1 MIQSRLIQS
10 KSIQKIRT
18 ICRQFLLFFVVA
30 LVVCCSLTEVA
41 SASAIK
47 TVRSFH
53 NAQKTRVVLDLD
65 SKPNYATSLSQNRAV
80 FSIRVRNLSKAALSP
95 SKVPLSS
102 QSCVK
107 AVQRRIEKND
117 VRYLFS
123 LNGCAVPK
131 TFVLAPKGGN
141 NDYRLVIDFENGD
154 SSGANSASSSSS
166 NSTSK
171 NSSSNL
177 SNASTTKIVTKTD
190 GTVIKDTVV
199 SSTKTVNGKLDTS
212 VPLSTYERDLFIKYS
227 TVSKDGFRS
236 MSTANAQKYQ
246 QELTKLRSDYK
257 KAQAQK
263 TAEQG
268 RVKTTITKNTKTNT
282 KSKIQSQD
290 VEELVSDASAPP
302 VPVQATPVSRPFIIA
317 IDAGHGGKDPGAIGK
332 RGVREKNV
340 TLAISKALYSY
351 INSNKQFRGTLT
363 RSRDVFVDL
372 DRRSEIARLR
382 KADLLISIHADS
394 VASGSSTAR
403 GASVLVLSENRAV
416 RENGK
421 ILRNNNQKKLIGGA
435 GEVMDQSVGNPYLA
449 TAILDMSSTN
459 SRSEGNLLAQE
470 ILHQLSAFTHVRK
483 SQPIKASLAVLKAP
497 DIPSLLIETGYLS
510 NRYEEIQ
517 LNQPN
522 YQKQIAY
529 RIYLGIKS
537 YYEKYPAQKLRS
549 RQESYARTKNMTNN
563 KGTTKSVTVKKGESL
578 GLIAKRYGTTTAQ
591 LKKLNSL
598 KSDTVHVGQVL
609 YLP

>member
-1 MIQSRLIQS
+1 MIQS

-18 ICRQFLLFFVVA
+18 ICRQFLLFFAVA
-30 LVVCCSLTEVA
+30 LVVCCTFTEVA

-47 TVRSFH
+47 SVRSFH

-95 SKVPLSS
+95 SNVPLSS
-102 QSCVK
+102 QSCVRG
-107 AVQRRIEKND
+107 VQRRIEKND

-123 LNGCAVPK
+123 LNRCAVPK
-131 TFVLAPKGGN
+131 IFVLAPKGGN
-141 NDYRLVIDFENGD
+141 NDYRLVIDFEN
-154 SSGANSASSSSS
+154 SSEATFSANA
-166 NSTSK
+166 TVK
-171 NSSSNL
+171 N
-177 SNASTTKIVTKTD
+177 TVTKTASN

-199 SSTKTVNGKLDTS
+199 STSKTVNGKLDTT
-212 VPLSTYERDLFIKYS
+212 VPLSTYERDLFIKYT

-236 MSTANAQKYQ
+236 MSTANAAKYQ
-246 QELTKLRSDYK
+246 QELAKLRSDYK
-257 KAQAQK
+257 KTQAQK
-263 TAEQG
+263 TSEQG

-282 KSKIQSQD
+282 KTKIQSHD

-340 TLAISKALYSY
+340 TLAISKALYRY

-421 ILRNNNQKKLIGGA
+421 ILRNNKQKKLIGGA

-537 YYEKYPAQKLRS
+537 YYEKYPAQKIRS
-549 RQESYARTKNMTNN
+549 RQESYARTKNMTKNG
-563 KGTTKSVTVKKGESL
+563 GTAKSVTVKKGESL
-578 GLIAKRYGTTTAQ
+578 GLIAKRYGTTIAQ

>member
-1 MIQSRLIQS
+1 M
-10 KSIQKIRT
+10 
-18 ICRQFLLFFVVA
+18 
-30 LVVCCSLTEVA
+30 VCCTFTEVA

-47 TVRSFH
+47 SVRSFH

-95 SKVPLSS
+95 SNVPLSS
-102 QSCVK
+102 QSCVRG
-107 AVQRRIEKND
+107 VQRRIEKND

-123 LNGCAVPK
+123 LNRCAVPK
-131 TFVLAPKGGN
+131 IFVLAPKGGN
-141 NDYRLVIDFENGD
+141 NDYRLVIDFEN
-154 SSGANSASSSSS
+154 SSEATFSANA
-166 NSTSK
+166 TVK
-171 NSSSNL
+171 N
-177 SNASTTKIVTKTD
+177 TVTKTASN

-199 SSTKTVNGKLDTS
+199 STSKTVNGKLDTT
-212 VPLSTYERDLFIKYS
+212 VPLSTYERDLFIKYT

-236 MSTANAQKYQ
+236 MSTANAAKYQ
-246 QELTKLRSDYK
+246 QELAKLRSDYK
-257 KAQAQK
+257 KAQSQK
-263 TAEQG
+263 TSEQG

-282 KSKIQSQD
+282 KTKIQSHD

-421 ILRNNNQKKLIGGA
+421 ILRNNKQKKLIGGA

-549 RQESYARTKNMTNN
+549 RQESYARTKNMTKNG
-563 KGTTKSVTVKKGESL
+563 GTAKSVTVKKGESL
-578 GLIAKRYGTTTAQ
+578 GLIAKRYGTTIAQ

>member
-1 MIQSRLIQS
+1 MNNFCKLIQS

-18 ICRQFLLFFVVA
+18 ICRQFLLFFAVA
-30 LVVCCSLTEVA
+30 LVVCCTFTEVA

-47 TVRSFH
+47 SVRSFH

-80 FSIRVRNLSKAALSP
+80 FSIRIRNLSKAALSP
-95 SKVPLSS
+95 SNVPLSS
-102 QSCVK
+102 QSCVRG
-107 AVQRRIEKND
+107 VQRRIEKND

-123 LNGCAVPK
+123 LNRCAVPK

-141 NDYRLVIDFENGD
+141 NDYRLVIDFENI
-154 SSGANSASSSSS
+154 SEATFSANA
-166 NSTSK
+166 TVK
-171 NSSSNL
+171 N
-177 SNASTTKIVTKTD
+177 TVTKTASN

-199 SSTKTVNGKLDTS
+199 STSKTVNGKLDTT
-212 VPLSTYERDLFIKYS
+212 VPLSTYERDLFIKYT
-227 TVSKDGFRS
+227 TVSRDGFRS
-236 MSTANAQKYQ
+236 MSTANAAKYQ
-246 QELTKLRSDYK
+246 QELAKLRSDYK

-263 TAEQG
+263 IAEQG
-268 RVKTTITKNTKTNT
+268 RVKSTITKNTKTNT
-282 KSKIQSQD
+282 KTKIQSHD

-340 TLAISKALYSY
+340 TLAISKALYRY

-421 ILRNNNQKKLIGGA
+421 ILRNNKQKKLIGGA

-549 RQESYARTKNMTNN
+549 RQESYARTKNMTKNG
-563 KGTTKSVTVKKGESL
+563 GTAKSVTVKKGESL
-578 GLIAKRYGTTTAQ
+578 GLIAKRYGTTIAQ

>member
-1 MIQSRLIQS
+1 MNNFCKLIQS

-18 ICRQFLLFFVVA
+18 ICRQFLLFFAVA
-30 LVVCCSLTEVA
+30 LVVCCTFTEVA

-47 TVRSFH
+47 SVRSFH

-95 SKVPLSS
+95 SNVPLSS
-102 QSCVK
+102 QSCVRG
-107 AVQRRIEKND
+107 VQRRIEKND
-117 VRYLFS
+117 VRCLFS
-123 LNGCAVPK
+123 LNRCAVPK
-131 TFVLAPKGGN
+131 IFVLAPKGGN
-141 NDYRLVIDFENGD
+141 NDYRLVIDFEN
-154 SSGANSASSSSS
+154 SSEATFSANA
-166 NSTSK
+166 TVK
-171 NSSSNL
+171 N
-177 SNASTTKIVTKTD
+177 TVTKTASN

-199 SSTKTVNGKLDTS
+199 STSKTVNGKLDTT
-212 VPLSTYERDLFIKYS
+212 VPLSTYERDLFIKYT

-236 MSTANAQKYQ
+236 MSTANAAKYQ
-246 QELTKLRSDYK
+246 QELAKLRSDYK

-263 TAEQG
+263 TSEQG

-282 KSKIQSQD
+282 KTKIQSHD

-421 ILRNNNQKKLIGGA
+421 ILRNNKQKKLIGGA

-549 RQESYARTKNMTNN
+549 RQESYARTKNMTKNG
-563 KGTTKSVTVKKGESL
+563 GTAKSVTVKKGESL
-578 GLIAKRYGTTTAQ
+578 GLIAKRYGTTIAQ

>member
-1 MIQSRLIQS
+1 M
-10 KSIQKIRT
+10 
-18 ICRQFLLFFVVA
+18 
-30 LVVCCSLTEVA
+30 VCCTFTEVA

-47 TVRSFH
+47 SVRSFH

-95 SKVPLSS
+95 SNVPLSS
-102 QSCVK
+102 QSCVRG
-107 AVQRRIEKND
+107 VQRRIEKND

-123 LNGCAVPK
+123 LNRCAVPK
-131 TFVLAPKGGN
+131 IFVLAPKGGN
-141 NDYRLVIDFENGD
+141 NDYRLVIDFEN
-154 SSGANSASSSSS
+154 SSEVTFSANA
-166 NSTSK
+166 TVK
-171 NSSSNL
+171 N
-177 SNASTTKIVTKTD
+177 TVTKTASN

-199 SSTKTVNGKLDTS
+199 STSKTVNGKLDTT
-212 VPLSTYERDLFIKYS
+212 VPLSTYERDLFIKYT

-236 MSTANAQKYQ
+236 MSTANAAKYQ
-246 QELTKLRSDYK
+246 QELAKLRSDYK

-263 TAEQG
+263 TSEQG

-282 KSKIQSQD
+282 KTKIQSHD

-421 ILRNNNQKKLIGGA
+421 ILRNNKQKKLIGGA

-549 RQESYARTKNMTNN
+549 RQESYARTKNMTKNG
-563 KGTTKSVTVKKGESL
+563 GTAKSVTVKKGESL
-578 GLIAKRYGTTTAQ
+578 GLIAKRYGTTIAQ
-591 LKKLNSL
+591 LKKINSL

>member
-1 MIQSRLIQS
+1 M
-10 KSIQKIRT
+10 
-18 ICRQFLLFFVVA
+18 
-30 LVVCCSLTEVA
+30 VCCTFTEVA

-47 TVRSFH
+47 SVRSFH

-95 SKVPLSS
+95 SNVSLSS
-102 QSCVK
+102 QSCVRG
-107 AVQRRIEKND
+107 VQRRIEKND

-123 LNGCAVPK
+123 LNRCAVPK
-131 TFVLAPKGGN
+131 IFVLAPKGGN
-141 NDYRLVIDFENGD
+141 NDYRLVIDFEN
-154 SSGANSASSSSS
+154 SSEATFSAKA
-166 NSTSK
+166 TVK
-171 NSSSNL
+171 N
-177 SNASTTKIVTKTD
+177 TVTKTASN

-199 SSTKTVNGKLDTS
+199 STSKTVNGKLDTT
-212 VPLSTYERDLFIKYS
+212 VPLSTYERDLFIKYT

-236 MSTANAQKYQ
+236 MSTANAAKYQ
-246 QELTKLRSDYK
+246 QELAKLRSDYK
-257 KAQAQK
+257 KAQSQK
-263 TAEQG
+263 TSEQG

-282 KSKIQSQD
+282 KTKIQSHD

-421 ILRNNNQKKLIGGA
+421 ILRNNKQKKLIGGA

-549 RQESYARTKNMTNN
+549 RQESYARTKNMTKNG
-563 KGTTKSVTVKKGESL
+563 GTAKSVTVKKGESL
-578 GLIAKRYGTTTAQ
+578 GLIAKRYGTTIAQ

>member
-1 MIQSRLIQS
+1 MNNFCKLIQS

-18 ICRQFLLFFVVA
+18 ICRQFLLFFAVA
-30 LVVCCSLTEVA
+30 LVVCCTFTEVA

-47 TVRSFH
+47 SVRSFH

-80 FSIRVRNLSKAALSP
+80 FSIRIRNLSKVALSP
-95 SKVPLSS
+95 SNVPLSS
-102 QSCVK
+102 QSCVRG
-107 AVQRRIEKND
+107 VQRRIEKND

-123 LNGCAVPK
+123 LNRCAVPK
-131 TFVLAPKGGN
+131 IFVLAPKGGN
-141 NDYRLVIDFENGD
+141 NDYRLVIDFEN
-154 SSGANSASSSSS
+154 SSEATFSANA
-166 NSTSK
+166 TVK
-171 NSSSNL
+171 N
-177 SNASTTKIVTKTD
+177 TVTKTASN

-199 SSTKTVNGKLDTS
+199 STSKTVNGKLDTT
-212 VPLSTYERDLFIKYS
+212 VPLSTYERDLFIKYT

-236 MSTANAQKYQ
+236 MSTANAAKYQ
-246 QELTKLRSDYK
+246 QELAKLRSDYK

-263 TAEQG
+263 TSEQG

-282 KSKIQSQD
+282 KTKIQSHD

-421 ILRNNNQKKLIGGA
+421 ILRNNKQKKLIGGA

-549 RQESYARTKNMTNN
+549 RQESYARTKNMTKNG
-563 KGTTKSVTVKKGESL
+563 GTAKSVTVKKGESL
-578 GLIAKRYGTTTAQ
+578 GLIAKRYGTTIAQ

>member
-1 MIQSRLIQS
+1 M
-10 KSIQKIRT
+10 
-18 ICRQFLLFFVVA
+18 
-30 LVVCCSLTEVA
+30 VCCTFTEVA

-47 TVRSFH
+47 SVRSFH

-95 SKVPLSS
+95 SNVPLSS
-102 QSCVK
+102 QSCVRG
-107 AVQRRIEKND
+107 VQRRIEKND

-123 LNGCAVPK
+123 LNRCAVPK
-131 TFVLAPKGGN
+131 IFVLAPKGGN
-141 NDYRLVIDFENGD
+141 NDYRLVIDFEN
-154 SSGANSASSSSS
+154 SSEATFSANATVKNTVTNTAS
-166 NSTSK
+166 N
-171 NSSSNL
+171 
-177 SNASTTKIVTKTD
+177 

-199 SSTKTVNGKLDTS
+199 STSKTVNGKLDTT
-212 VPLSTYERDLFIKYS
+212 VPLSTYERDLFIKYT

-236 MSTANAQKYQ
+236 MSTANAAKYQ
-246 QELTKLRSDYK
+246 QELAKLRSDYK

-263 TAEQG
+263 TSEQG

-282 KSKIQSQD
+282 KTKIQSHD

-340 TLAISKALYSY
+340 TLAISKALYRY

-421 ILRNNNQKKLIGGA
+421 ILRNNKQKKLIGGA

-549 RQESYARTKNMTNN
+549 RQESYARTKNMTKNG
-563 KGTTKSVTVKKGESL
+563 GTAKSVTVKKGESL
-578 GLIAKRYGTTTAQ
+578 GLIAKRYGTTIAQ

>member
-1 MIQSRLIQS
+1 MKHLLNNFCKLIQS

-18 ICRQFLLFFVVA
+18 ICRQFLLFFAVA
-30 LVVCCSLTEVA
+30 LVVCCTFTEVA

-47 TVRSFH
+47 SVRSFH

-65 SKPNYATSLSQNRAV
+65 SKPSYATSLSQNRAV

-95 SKVPLSS
+95 SNVPLSS
-102 QSCVK
+102 QSCVRG
-107 AVQRRIEKND
+107 VQRRIEKND
-117 VRYLFS
+117 VRYQFS
-123 LNGCAVPK
+123 LNRCAVPK

-141 NDYRLVIDFENGD
+141 NDYRLVIDFENI
-154 SSGANSASSSSS
+154 SEATFSANA
-166 NSTSK
+166 TVK
-171 NSSSNL
+171 N
-177 SNASTTKIVTKTD
+177 TVTKTASN

-199 SSTKTVNGKLDTS
+199 STSKTVNGKLDTT
-212 VPLSTYERDLFIKYS
+212 VPLSTYERDLFIKYT
-227 TVSKDGFRS
+227 TVSRDGFRS
-236 MSTANAQKYQ
+236 MSTANAAKYQ
-246 QELTKLRSDYK
+246 QELAKLRSDYN

-263 TAEQG
+263 IAEQG
-268 RVKTTITKNTKTNT
+268 RVKSTITKNTKTNT
-282 KSKIQSQD
+282 KTKIQSHD

-340 TLAISKALYSY
+340 TLAISKALYRY

-421 ILRNNNQKKLIGGA
+421 ILRNNKQKKLIGGA

-459 SRSEGNLLAQE
+459 SLSEGNLLAQE

-549 RQESYARTKNMTNN
+549 RQESYARTKNMTKNG
-563 KGTTKSVTVKKGESL
+563 GTAKSVTVKKGESL
-578 GLIAKRYGTTTAQ
+578 GLIAKRYGTTIAQ

>member
-1 MIQSRLIQS
+1 M
-10 KSIQKIRT
+10 
-18 ICRQFLLFFVVA
+18 
-30 LVVCCSLTEVA
+30 VCCTFTEVA

-47 TVRSFH
+47 SVRSFH

-95 SKVPLSS
+95 SNVPLSS
-102 QSCVK
+102 QSCVRG
-107 AVQRRIEKND
+107 VQRRIEKND

-123 LNGCAVPK
+123 LNRCAVPK
-131 TFVLAPKGGN
+131 IFVLAPKGGN
-141 NDYRLVIDFENGD
+141 NDYRLVIDFEN
-154 SSGANSASSSSS
+154 SSEVTFSANA
-166 NSTSK
+166 TVK
-171 NSSSNL
+171 N
-177 SNASTTKIVTKTD
+177 TVTKTASN

-199 SSTKTVNGKLDTS
+199 STSKTVNGKLDTT
-212 VPLSTYERDLFIKYS
+212 VPLSTYERDLFIKYT

-236 MSTANAQKYQ
+236 MSTANAAKYQ
-246 QELTKLRSDYK
+246 QELAKLRSDYK

-263 TAEQG
+263 TSEQG

-282 KSKIQSQD
+282 KTKIQSHD

-421 ILRNNNQKKLIGGA
+421 ILRNNKQKKLIGGA

-549 RQESYARTKNMTNN
+549 RQESYARTKNMTKNG
-563 KGTTKSVTVKKGESL
+563 GTAKSVTVKKGESL
-578 GLIAKRYGTTTAQ
+578 GLIAKRYGTTIAQ

>member
-1 MIQSRLIQS
+1 MIQS

-18 ICRQFLLFFVVA
+18 ICRQFLLFFAVA
-30 LVVCCSLTEVA
+30 LVVCCTFTEVA

-47 TVRSFH
+47 SVRSFH

-80 FSIRVRNLSKAALSP
+80 FSIRVRNLSKATLSP
-95 SKVPLSS
+95 SNVPLSS
-102 QSCVK
+102 QSCVRG
-107 AVQRRIEKND
+107 VQRRIEKND

-123 LNGCAVPK
+123 LNRCAVPK
-131 TFVLAPKGGN
+131 IFVLAPKGGN
-141 NDYRLVIDFENGD
+141 NDYRLVIDFEN
-154 SSGANSASSSSS
+154 SSEATFSANA
-166 NSTSK
+166 TVK
-171 NSSSNL
+171 N
-177 SNASTTKIVTKTD
+177 TVTKTASN

-199 SSTKTVNGKLDTS
+199 STSKTVNGKLDTT
-212 VPLSTYERDLFIKYS
+212 VPLSTYERDLFIKYT

-236 MSTANAQKYQ
+236 MSTANAAKYQ
-246 QELTKLRSDYK
+246 QELAKLRSDYK

-263 TAEQG
+263 TSEQG

-282 KSKIQSQD
+282 KTKIQSHD

-421 ILRNNNQKKLIGGA
+421 ILRNNKQKKLIGGA

-549 RQESYARTKNMTNN
+549 RQESYARTKNMTKNG
-563 KGTTKSVTVKKGESL
+563 GTAKSVTVKKGESL
-578 GLIAKRYGTTTAQ
+578 GLIAKRYGTTIAQ
-591 LKKLNSL
+591 LKKINSL

>member
-1 MIQSRLIQS
+1 M
-10 KSIQKIRT
+10 
-18 ICRQFLLFFVVA
+18 
-30 LVVCCSLTEVA
+30 VCCTFTEVA

-47 TVRSFH
+47 SVRSFH

-80 FSIRVRNLSKAALSP
+80 FSIRIRNLSKAALSP
-95 SKVPLSS
+95 SNVPLSS
-102 QSCVK
+102 QSCVRG
-107 AVQRRIEKND
+107 VQRRIEKND

-123 LNGCAVPK
+123 LNRCAVPK

-141 NDYRLVIDFENGD
+141 NDYRLVIDFENI
-154 SSGANSASSSSS
+154 SEATFSANA
-166 NSTSK
+166 TVK
-171 NSSSNL
+171 N
-177 SNASTTKIVTKTD
+177 TVTKTASN

-199 SSTKTVNGKLDTS
+199 STSKTVNGKLDTT
-212 VPLSTYERDLFIKYS
+212 VPLSTYERDLFIKYT
-227 TVSKDGFRS
+227 TVSRDSFRS
-236 MSTANAQKYQ
+236 MSTANATKYQ
-246 QELTKLRSDYK
+246 QELAKLRSDYK

-263 TAEQG
+263 IAEQG

-282 KSKIQSQD
+282 KTKIQSHD

-421 ILRNNNQKKLIGGA
+421 ILRNNKQKKLIGGA

-549 RQESYARTKNMTNN
+549 RQESYARTKNMTKNG
-563 KGTTKSVTVKKGESL
+563 GTAKSVTVKKGESL
-578 GLIAKRYGTTTAQ
+578 GLIAKRYGTTIAQ

>member
-1 MIQSRLIQS
+1 MKHLLNNFCKLIQS

-18 ICRQFLLFFVVA
+18 ICRQFLLFFAVA
-30 LVVCCSLTEVA
+30 IVVCCTFTEVA

-47 TVRSFH
+47 SVRSFH

-95 SKVPLSS
+95 SNVPLSS
-102 QSCVK
+102 QSCVRG
-107 AVQRRIEKND
+107 VQRRIEKND

-123 LNGCAVPK
+123 LNRCAVPK
-131 TFVLAPKGGN
+131 IFVLAPKGGN
-141 NDYRLVIDFENGD
+141 NDYRLVIDFEN
-154 SSGANSASSSSS
+154 SSEATFSANA
-166 NSTSK
+166 TVK
-171 NSSSNL
+171 N
-177 SNASTTKIVTKTD
+177 TVTKTASN

-199 SSTKTVNGKLDTS
+199 STSKTVNGKLDTT
-212 VPLSTYERDLFIKYS
+212 VPLSTYERDLFIKYT

-236 MSTANAQKYQ
+236 MSTANAAKYQ
-246 QELTKLRSDYK
+246 QELAKLRSDYK

-263 TAEQG
+263 TSEQG

-282 KSKIQSQD
+282 KTKIQSHD

-340 TLAISKALYSY
+340 TLAISKALYRY

-421 ILRNNNQKKLIGGA
+421 ILRNNKQKKLIGGA

-537 YYEKYPAQKLRS
+537 YYEKYPAQKIRS
-549 RQESYARTKNMTNN
+549 RQESYARTKNMTKNG
-563 KGTTKSVTVKKGESL
+563 GTAKSVTVKKGESL
-578 GLIAKRYGTTTAQ
+578 GLIAKRYGTTIAQ

>member
-1 MIQSRLIQS
+1 M
-10 KSIQKIRT
+10 
-18 ICRQFLLFFVVA
+18 
-30 LVVCCSLTEVA
+30 VCCTFTEVA

-47 TVRSFH
+47 SVRSFH

-80 FSIRVRNLSKAALSP
+80 FSIRIRNLSKAALSP
-95 SKVPLSS
+95 SNVPLSS
-102 QSCVK
+102 QSCVRG
-107 AVQRRIEKND
+107 VQRRIEKND

-123 LNGCAVPK
+123 LNRCAVPK

-141 NDYRLVIDFENGD
+141 NDYRLVIDFENI
-154 SSGANSASSSSS
+154 SEATFSANA
-166 NSTSK
+166 TVK
-171 NSSSNL
+171 N
-177 SNASTTKIVTKTD
+177 TVTKTASN

-199 SSTKTVNGKLDTS
+199 STSKTVNGKLDTT
-212 VPLSTYERDLFIKYS
+212 VPLSTYERDLFIKYT
-227 TVSKDGFRS
+227 TVSRDGFRS
-236 MSTANAQKYQ
+236 MSTANAAKYQ
-246 QELTKLRSDYK
+246 QELAKLRSDYK
-257 KAQAQK
+257 KAQK
-263 TAEQG
+263 IAEQG
-268 RVKTTITKNTKTNT
+268 RVKSTITKNTKTNT
-282 KSKIQSQD
+282 KTKIQSHD

-340 TLAISKALYSY
+340 TLAISKALYRY

-421 ILRNNNQKKLIGGA
+421 ILRNNKQKKLIGGA

-549 RQESYARTKNMTNN
+549 RQESYARTKNMTKNG
-563 KGTTKSVTVKKGESL
+563 GTAKSVTVKKGESL
-578 GLIAKRYGTTTAQ
+578 GLIAKRYGTTIAQ

>member
-1 MIQSRLIQS
+1 M
-10 KSIQKIRT
+10 
-18 ICRQFLLFFVVA
+18 
-30 LVVCCSLTEVA
+30 VCCTFTEVA

-47 TVRSFH
+47 SVRSFH

-95 SKVPLSS
+95 SNVPLSS
-102 QSCVK
+102 QSCVRG
-107 AVQRRIEKND
+107 VQRRIEKND

-123 LNGCAVPK
+123 LNRCAVPK
-131 TFVLAPKGGN
+131 IFVLAPKGGN
-141 NDYRLVIDFENGD
+141 NDYRLVIDFEN
-154 SSGANSASSSSS
+154 SSEATFSANA
-166 NSTSK
+166 TVK
-171 NSSSNL
+171 N
-177 SNASTTKIVTKTD
+177 TVTKTASN

-199 SSTKTVNGKLDTS
+199 STSKTVNGKLDTT
-212 VPLSTYERDLFIKYS
+212 VPLSTYERDLFIKYT

-236 MSTANAQKYQ
+236 MSTANAAKYQ
-246 QELTKLRSDYK
+246 QELAKLRSDYK

-263 TAEQG
+263 TSEQG

-282 KSKIQSQD
+282 KTKIQSHD

-421 ILRNNNQKKLIGGA
+421 ILRNNKQKKLIGGA

-549 RQESYARTKNMTNN
+549 RQESYARTKNMTKNG
-563 KGTTKSVTVKKGESL
+563 GTAKSVTVKKGESL
-578 GLIAKRYGTTTAQ
+578 GLIAKRYGTTIAQ

-598 KSDTVHVGQVL
+598 KERYCSCRSGSISAIGNICLQFDVCQSN
-609 YLP
+609 

>member
-1 MIQSRLIQS
+1 M
-10 KSIQKIRT
+10 
-18 ICRQFLLFFVVA
+18 
-30 LVVCCSLTEVA
+30 VCCTFTEVA

-47 TVRSFH
+47 SVRSFH

-80 FSIRVRNLSKAALSP
+80 FSIRIRNLSKVALSP
-95 SKVPLSS
+95 SNVPLSS
-102 QSCVK
+102 QSCVRS
-107 AVQRRIEKND
+107 VQRRIEKND

-123 LNGCAVPK
+123 LNRCAVPK

-141 NDYRLVIDFENGD
+141 NDYRLVIDFENI
-154 SSGANSASSSSS
+154 SEATFSANA
-166 NSTSK
+166 TVK
-171 NSSSNL
+171 N
-177 SNASTTKIVTKTD
+177 TVTKTASN

-199 SSTKTVNGKLDTS
+199 STSKTVNGKLDTT
-212 VPLSTYERDLFIKYS
+212 VPLSTYERDLFIKYT
-227 TVSKDGFRS
+227 TVSRDGFRS
-236 MSTANAQKYQ
+236 MSTANAAKYQ
-246 QELTKLRSDYK
+246 QELAKLRSDYK

-263 TAEQG
+263 IAEQG
-268 RVKTTITKNTKTNT
+268 RVKSTITKNTKTNT
-282 KSKIQSQD
+282 KTKIQSHD

-340 TLAISKALYSY
+340 TLAISKALYRY

-421 ILRNNNQKKLIGGA
+421 ILRNNKQKKLIGGA

-549 RQESYARTKNMTNN
+549 RQESYARTKNMTKNG
-563 KGTTKSVTVKKGESL
+563 GTAKSVTVKKGESL
-578 GLIAKRYGTTTAQ
+578 GLIAKRYGTTIAQ

>member
-1 MIQSRLIQS
+1 M
-10 KSIQKIRT
+10 
-18 ICRQFLLFFVVA
+18 ICRQFLLFLTMTLTA
-30 LVVCCSLTEVA
+30 LAVCCAFSGVA

-47 TVRSFH
+47 SVRSFH
-53 NAQKTRVVLDLD
+53 NSQKTRVVLDLD
-65 SKPNYATSLSQNRAV
+65 SKPDYATSLSQNRAV

-95 SKVPLSS
+95 SKISLSS

-107 AVQRRIEKND
+107 GAQRRIDRND

-123 LNGCAVPK
+123 LKGCATPK
-131 TFVLAPKGGN
+131 TFVLAPKGGSS
-141 NDYRLVIDFENGD
+141 DYRLVIDFENG
-154 SSGANSASSSSS
+154 AEV
-166 NSTSK
+166 
-171 NSSSNL
+171 NSSAYSKT
-177 SNASTTKIVTKTD
+177 SSVSTAAN

-199 SSTKTVNGKLDTS
+199 SSSKTVNGRLDTS

-227 TVSKDGFRS
+227 TASKDGFRS
-236 MSTANAQKYQ
+236 MTAANAAKYQ
-246 QELTKLRSDYK
+246 QELAKLRSDYK
-257 KAQAQK
+257 KAQSQK
-263 TAEQG
+263 FDTANQT
-268 RVKTTITKNTKTNT
+268 RVKTTITRKGKT
-282 KSKIQSQD
+282 KIQSED
-290 VEELVSDASAPP
+290 VEELVSEASAPP
-302 VPVQATPVSRPFIIA
+302 VPVKATPVSRPFIIA
-317 IDAGHGGKDPGAIGK
+317 IDPGHGGKDPGAIGK

-351 INSNKQFRGTLT
+351 INSNSHFRGTLT

-372 DRRSEIARLR
+372 DKRSEIARLR

-394 VASGSSTAR
+394 VASGSSSAR

-421 ILRNNNQKKLIGGA
+421 ILRNNKQKKLIGGA

-470 ILHQLSAFTHVRK
+470 ILHQLSVFTHVRK

-549 RQESYARTKNMTNN
+549 RQESYARTKNMTKN
-563 KGTTKSVTVKKGESL
+563 GASSRSVTVKRGESL
-578 GLIAKRYGTTTAQ
+578 GLIAKRYGTSVSAI
-591 LKKLNSL
+591 KKVNSL
-598 KSDTVHVGQVL
+598 KSDTVHVGQVI

>member
-1 MIQSRLIQS
+1 M
-10 KSIQKIRT
+10 
-18 ICRQFLLFFVVA
+18 
-30 LVVCCSLTEVA
+30 VCCTFTEVA

-47 TVRSFH
+47 SVRSFH

-80 FSIRVRNLSKAALSP
+80 FSIRIRNLSKVALSP
-95 SKVPLSS
+95 SNVPLSS
-102 QSCVK
+102 QSCVRG
-107 AVQRRIEKND
+107 VQRRIEKND

-123 LNGCAVPK
+123 LNRCAVPK

-141 NDYRLVIDFENGD
+141 NDYRLVIDFEN
-154 SSGANSASSSSS
+154 SSEATFSANA
-166 NSTSK
+166 TVK
-171 NSSSNL
+171 N
-177 SNASTTKIVTKTD
+177 TVTKTASN

-199 SSTKTVNGKLDTS
+199 STSKTVNGKLDTT
-212 VPLSTYERDLFIKYS
+212 VPLSTYERDLFIKYT
-227 TVSKDGFRS
+227 TVSRDGFRS
-236 MSTANAQKYQ
+236 MSTANAAKYQ
-246 QELTKLRSDYK
+246 QELAKLRSDYK

-263 TAEQG
+263 IAEQG
-268 RVKTTITKNTKTNT
+268 RVKSTITKNTKTNT
-282 KSKIQSQD
+282 KTKIQSHD

-421 ILRNNNQKKLIGGA
+421 ILRNNKQKKLIGGA

-549 RQESYARTKNMTNN
+549 RQESYARTKNMTKNG
-563 KGTTKSVTVKKGESL
+563 GTAKSVTVKKGESL
-578 GLIAKRYGTTTAQ
+578 GLIAKRYGTTIAQ

>member
-1 MIQSRLIQS
+1 M
-10 KSIQKIRT
+10 
-18 ICRQFLLFFVVA
+18 
-30 LVVCCSLTEVA
+30 VCCTFTEVA

-47 TVRSFH
+47 SVRSFH

-95 SKVPLSS
+95 SNVPLSS
-102 QSCVK
+102 QSCVRG
-107 AVQRRIEKND
+107 VQRRIEKND

-123 LNGCAVPK
+123 LNRCAVPK
-131 TFVLAPKGGN
+131 IFVLAPKGGN
-141 NDYRLVIDFENGD
+141 NDYRLVIYFEN
-154 SSGANSASSSSS
+154 SSEATFSANA
-166 NSTSK
+166 TVK
-171 NSSSNL
+171 N
-177 SNASTTKIVTKTD
+177 TVTKTASN

-199 SSTKTVNGKLDTS
+199 STSKTVNGKLDTT
-212 VPLSTYERDLFIKYS
+212 VPLSTYERDLFIKYT

-236 MSTANAQKYQ
+236 MSTANAAKYQ
-246 QELTKLRSDYK
+246 QELAKLRSDYK

-263 TAEQG
+263 TSEQG

-282 KSKIQSQD
+282 KTKIQSHD

-340 TLAISKALYSY
+340 TLAISKALYRY

-421 ILRNNNQKKLIGGA
+421 ILRNNKQKKLIGGA

-549 RQESYARTKNMTNN
+549 RQESYARTKNMTKNG
-563 KGTTKSVTVKKGESL
+563 GTAKSVTVKKGESL
-578 GLIAKRYGTTTAQ
+578 GLIAKRYGTTIAQ

>member
-1 MIQSRLIQS
+1 MNNFCKLIQS

-18 ICRQFLLFFVVA
+18 ICRQFLLFFAVA
-30 LVVCCSLTEVA
+30 LVVCCTFTEVA

-47 TVRSFH
+47 SVRSFH

-95 SKVPLSS
+95 SNVPLSS
-102 QSCVK
+102 QSCVRG
-107 AVQRRIEKND
+107 VQRRIEKND

-123 LNGCAVPK
+123 LNRCAVPK
-131 TFVLAPKGGN
+131 IFVLAPKGGN
-141 NDYRLVIDFENGD
+141 NDYRLVIDFEN
-154 SSGANSASSSSS
+154 SSEATFSANA
-166 NSTSK
+166 TVK
-171 NSSSNL
+171 N
-177 SNASTTKIVTKTD
+177 TVTKTASN

-199 SSTKTVNGKLDTS
+199 STSKTVNGKLDTT
-212 VPLSTYERDLFIKYS
+212 VPLSTYERDLFIKYT

-236 MSTANAQKYQ
+236 MSTANAAKYQ
-246 QELTKLRSDYK
+246 QELAKLRSDYK
-257 KAQAQK
+257 KAQAQE
-263 TAEQG
+263 TSEQG

-282 KSKIQSQD
+282 KTKIQSHD

-421 ILRNNNQKKLIGGA
+421 ILRNNKQKKLIGGA

-549 RQESYARTKNMTNN
+549 RQESYARTKNMTKNG
-563 KGTTKSVTVKKGESL
+563 GTAKSVTVKKGESL
-578 GLIAKRYGTTTAQ
+578 GLIAKRYGTTIAQ
-591 LKKLNSL
+591 LKKINSL

>member
-1 MIQSRLIQS
+1 MKHLLNNFCKLIQS

-18 ICRQFLLFFVVA
+18 ICRQFLLFFAVA
-30 LVVCCSLTEVA
+30 LVVCCTFTEEA

-47 TVRSFH
+47 SVRSFH

-95 SKVPLSS
+95 SNVPLSS
-102 QSCVK
+102 QSCVRG
-107 AVQRRIEKND
+107 VQRRIEKND

-123 LNGCAVPK
+123 LNRCAVPK
-131 TFVLAPKGGN
+131 IFVLAPKGGN
-141 NDYRLVIDFENGD
+141 NDYRLVIDFE
-154 SSGANSASSSSS
+154 SSSEATFSA
-166 NSTSK
+166 NATVK
-171 NSSSNL
+171 N
-177 SNASTTKIVTKTD
+177 TVTKTASN

-199 SSTKTVNGKLDTS
+199 STSKTVNGKLDTT
-212 VPLSTYERDLFIKYS
+212 VPLSTYERDLFIKYT

-236 MSTANAQKYQ
+236 MSTANAAKYQ
-246 QELTKLRSDYK
+246 QELAKLRSDYK

-263 TAEQG
+263 TSEQG

-282 KSKIQSQD
+282 KTKIQSHD

-421 ILRNNNQKKLIGGA
+421 ILRNNKQKKLIGGA

-549 RQESYARTKNMTNN
+549 RQESYARTKNMTKNG
-563 KGTTKSVTVKKGESL
+563 GTAKSVTVKKGESL
-578 GLIAKRYGTTTAQ
+578 GLIAKRYGTTIAQ

>member
-1 MIQSRLIQS
+1 M
-10 KSIQKIRT
+10 
-18 ICRQFLLFFVVA
+18 
-30 LVVCCSLTEVA
+30 VCCTFTEVA

-47 TVRSFH
+47 SVRSFH

-95 SKVPLSS
+95 SNVPLSS
-102 QSCVK
+102 QSCVRG
-107 AVQRRIEKND
+107 VQRRIEKND

-123 LNGCAVPK
+123 LNRCAVPK
-131 TFVLAPKGGN
+131 IFVLAPKGGN
-141 NDYRLVIDFENGD
+141 NDYRLVIDFEN
-154 SSGANSASSSSS
+154 SSEATFSA
-166 NSTSK
+166 
-171 NSSSNL
+171 
-177 SNASTTKIVTKTD
+177 NASVKNTVTKTASN

-199 SSTKTVNGKLDTS
+199 STSKTVNGKLDTT
-212 VPLSTYERDLFIKYS
+212 VPLSTYERDLFIKYT

-236 MSTANAQKYQ
+236 MSTANAAKYQ
-246 QELTKLRSDYK
+246 QELAKLRSDYK

-263 TAEQG
+263 TSEQG

-282 KSKIQSQD
+282 KTKIQSHD

-421 ILRNNNQKKLIGGA
+421 ILRNNKQKKLIGGA

-549 RQESYARTKNMTNN
+549 RQESYARTKNMTKNG
-563 KGTTKSVTVKKGESL
+563 GTAKSVTVKKGESL
-578 GLIAKRYGTTTAQ
+578 GLIAKRYGTTIAQ

>member
-1 MIQSRLIQS
+1 MNNFCKLIQS

-18 ICRQFLLFFVVA
+18 ICRQFLLFFAVA
-30 LVVCCSLTEVA
+30 LVVCCTFTEVA

-47 TVRSFH
+47 SVRSFH

-80 FSIRVRNLSKAALSP
+80 FSIRVRTLSKAALSP
-95 SKVPLSS
+95 SNVPLSS
-102 QSCVK
+102 QSCVRG
-107 AVQRRIEKND
+107 VQRRIEKND

-123 LNGCAVPK
+123 LNRCAVPK
-131 TFVLAPKGGN
+131 IFVLAPKGGN
-141 NDYRLVIDFENGD
+141 NDYRLVIDFEN
-154 SSGANSASSSSS
+154 SSEATFSANE
-166 NSTSK
+166 TVK
-171 NSSSNL
+171 N
-177 SNASTTKIVTKTD
+177 TVTKTASN

-199 SSTKTVNGKLDTS
+199 STSKTVNGKLDTT
-212 VPLSTYERDLFIKYS
+212 VPLSTYERDLFIKYT

-236 MSTANAQKYQ
+236 MSTANAAKYQ
-246 QELTKLRSDYK
+246 QELAKLRSDYK

-263 TAEQG
+263 TSEQG

-282 KSKIQSQD
+282 KTKIQSHD

-421 ILRNNNQKKLIGGA
+421 ILRNNKQKKLIGGA

-549 RQESYARTKNMTNN
+549 RQESYARTKNMTKNG
-563 KGTTKSVTVKKGESL
+563 GTAKSVTVKKGESL
-578 GLIAKRYGTTTAQ
+578 GLIAKRYGTTIAQ
-591 LKKLNSL
+591 LKKINSL

>member
-1 MIQSRLIQS
+1 M
-10 KSIQKIRT
+10 
-18 ICRQFLLFFVVA
+18 
-30 LVVCCSLTEVA
+30 VCCTFTEVA

-47 TVRSFH
+47 SVRSFH

-95 SKVPLSS
+95 SNVPLSS
-102 QSCVK
+102 QSCVRG
-107 AVQRRIEKND
+107 VQRRIDKND

-123 LNGCAVPK
+123 LNRCAVPK
-131 TFVLAPKGGN
+131 IFVLAPKGGN
-141 NDYRLVIDFENGD
+141 NDYRLVIDFEN
-154 SSGANSASSSSS
+154 SSEATFSANA
-166 NSTSK
+166 TVK
-171 NSSSNL
+171 N
-177 SNASTTKIVTKTD
+177 TVTKTASN

-199 SSTKTVNGKLDTS
+199 STSKTVNGKLDTT
-212 VPLSTYERDLFIKYS
+212 VPLSTYERDLFIKYT

-236 MSTANAQKYQ
+236 MSTANATKYQ
-246 QELTKLRSDYK
+246 QELAKLRSDYK

-263 TAEQG
+263 TSEQG

-282 KSKIQSQD
+282 KTKIQSHD

-421 ILRNNNQKKLIGGA
+421 ILRNNKQKKLIGGA

-549 RQESYARTKNMTNN
+549 RQESYARTKNMTKNG
-563 KGTTKSVTVKKGESL
+563 GTAKSVTVKKGESL
-578 GLIAKRYGTTTAQ
+578 GLIAKRYGTTIAQ

>member
-1 MIQSRLIQS
+1 MIQS

-18 ICRQFLLFFVVA
+18 ICRQFLLFFAVA
-30 LVVCCSLTEVA
+30 LVVCCTFTEVA

-47 TVRSFH
+47 SVRSFH

-65 SKPNYATSLSQNRAV
+65 SKPSYATSLSQNRAV

-95 SKVPLSS
+95 SNVPLSS
-102 QSCVK
+102 QSCVRG
-107 AVQRRIEKND
+107 VQRRIEKND

-123 LNGCAVPK
+123 LNRCAVPK
-131 TFVLAPKGGN
+131 IFVLAPKGGN
-141 NDYRLVIDFENGD
+141 NDYRLVIDFEN
-154 SSGANSASSSSS
+154 SSEATFSANA
-166 NSTSK
+166 TVK
-171 NSSSNL
+171 N
-177 SNASTTKIVTKTD
+177 TVTKTASN

-199 SSTKTVNGKLDTS
+199 STSKTVNGKLDTT
-212 VPLSTYERDLFIKYS
+212 VPLSTYERDLFIKYT
-227 TVSKDGFRS
+227 TVSRDGFRS
-236 MSTANAQKYQ
+236 MSTANAAKYQ
-246 QELTKLRSDYK
+246 QELAKLRSDYK

-263 TAEQG
+263 IAEQG
-268 RVKTTITKNTKTNT
+268 RVKSTITKNTKTNT
-282 KSKIQSQD
+282 KTKIQSHD

-340 TLAISKALYSY
+340 TLAISKALYRY
-351 INSNKQFRGTLT
+351 INSNKHFRGTLT

-421 ILRNNNQKKLIGGA
+421 ILRNNKQKKLIGGA

-549 RQESYARTKNMTNN
+549 RQESYARTKNMTKNG
-563 KGTTKSVTVKKGESL
+563 GTAKSVTVKKGESL
-578 GLIAKRYGTTTAQ
+578 GLIAKRYGTTIAQ

>member
-1 MIQSRLIQS
+1 M
-10 KSIQKIRT
+10 
-18 ICRQFLLFFVVA
+18 
-30 LVVCCSLTEVA
+30 VCCTFTEVA

-47 TVRSFH
+47 SVRSFH

-95 SKVPLSS
+95 SNVPLSS
-102 QSCVK
+102 QSCVRG
-107 AVQRRIEKND
+107 VQRRIEKND

-123 LNGCAVPK
+123 LNRCAVPK
-131 TFVLAPKGGN
+131 IFVLAPKGGN
-141 NDYRLVIDFENGD
+141 NDYRLVIDFEN
-154 SSGANSASSSSS
+154 SSEATFSANA
-166 NSTSK
+166 TVK
-171 NSSSNL
+171 N
-177 SNASTTKIVTKTD
+177 TVTKTASN

-199 SSTKTVNGKLDTS
+199 STSKTVNGKLDTT
-212 VPLSTYERDLFIKYS
+212 VPLSTYERDLFIKYT

-236 MSTANAQKYQ
+236 MSTANAAKYQ
-246 QELTKLRSDYK
+246 QELAKLRSDYK

-263 TAEQG
+263 TSEQG

-282 KSKIQSQD
+282 KTKIQSHD

-416 RENGK
+416 CENGK
-421 ILRNNNQKKLIGGA
+421 ILRNNKQKKLIGGA

-549 RQESYARTKNMTNN
+549 RQESYARTKNMTKNG
-563 KGTTKSVTVKKGESL
+563 GTAKSVTVKKGESL
-578 GLIAKRYGTTTAQ
+578 GLIAKRYGTTIAQ

>member
-1 MIQSRLIQS
+1 MIQS

-18 ICRQFLLFFVVA
+18 ICRQFLLFFAVA
-30 LVVCCSLTEVA
+30 LVVCCTFTEVA

-47 TVRSFH
+47 SVRSFH

-95 SKVPLSS
+95 SNVPLSS
-102 QSCVK
+102 QSCVRG
-107 AVQRRIEKND
+107 VQRRIEKND

-123 LNGCAVPK
+123 LNRCAVPK
-131 TFVLAPKGGN
+131 IFVLAPKGGN
-141 NDYRLVIDFENGD
+141 NDYRLVIDFEN
-154 SSGANSASSSSS
+154 SSEATFSANA
-166 NSTSK
+166 TVK
-171 NSSSNL
+171 N
-177 SNASTTKIVTKTD
+177 TVTKTASN

-199 SSTKTVNGKLDTS
+199 STSKTVNGKLDTT
-212 VPLSTYERDLFIKYS
+212 VPLSTYERDLFIKYT

-236 MSTANAQKYQ
+236 MSTANAAKYQ
-246 QELTKLRSDYK
+246 QELAKLRSDYK

-263 TAEQG
+263 TSEQG
-268 RVKTTITKNTKTNT
+268 RVKTTITKITKTNT
-282 KSKIQSQD
+282 KTKIQSHD

-340 TLAISKALYSY
+340 TLAISKALYRY

-421 ILRNNNQKKLIGGA
+421 ILRNNKQKKLIGGA

-549 RQESYARTKNMTNN
+549 RQESYARTKNMTKNG
-563 KGTTKSVTVKKGESL
+563 GTAKSVTVKKGESL
-578 GLIAKRYGTTTAQ
+578 GLIAKRYGTTIAQ

>member
-1 MIQSRLIQS
+1 MIQS

-18 ICRQFLLFFVVA
+18 ICRQFLLFFAVA
-30 LVVCCSLTEVA
+30 LVVCCTFTEVA

-47 TVRSFH
+47 SVRSFH

-95 SKVPLSS
+95 SNVPLSS
-102 QSCVK
+102 QSCVRG
-107 AVQRRIEKND
+107 VQRRIEKND

-123 LNGCAVPK
+123 LNRCAVPK
-131 TFVLAPKGGN
+131 IFVLAPKGGN
-141 NDYRLVIDFENGD
+141 NDYRLVIDFE
-154 SSGANSASSSSS
+154 SSSEATFSA
-166 NSTSK
+166 NATVK
-171 NSSSNL
+171 N
-177 SNASTTKIVTKTD
+177 TVTKTASN

-199 SSTKTVNGKLDTS
+199 STSKTVNGKLDTT
-212 VPLSTYERDLFIKYS
+212 VPLSTYERDLFIKYT

-236 MSTANAQKYQ
+236 MSTANAAKYQ
-246 QELTKLRSDYK
+246 QELAKLRSDYK

-263 TAEQG
+263 TSEQG

-282 KSKIQSQD
+282 KTKIQSHD

-421 ILRNNNQKKLIGGA
+421 ILRNNKQKKLIGGA

-549 RQESYARTKNMTNN
+549 RQESYARTKNMTKNG
-563 KGTTKSVTVKKGESL
+563 GTAKSVTVKKGESL
-578 GLIAKRYGTTTAQ
+578 GLIAKRYGTTIAQ

>member
-1 MIQSRLIQS
+1 MNNFCKLIQS

-18 ICRQFLLFFVVA
+18 ICRQFLLFFAVA
-30 LVVCCSLTEVA
+30 LVVCCTFTEVA

-47 TVRSFH
+47 SVRSFH

-95 SKVPLSS
+95 SNVPLSS
-102 QSCVK
+102 QSCVRG
-107 AVQRRIEKND
+107 VQRRIEKND

-123 LNGCAVPK
+123 LNRCAVPK
-131 TFVLAPKGGN
+131 IFVLAPKGGN
-141 NDYRLVIDFENGD
+141 NDYRLVIDFEN
-154 SSGANSASSSSS
+154 SSEATFSANE
-166 NSTSK
+166 TVK
-171 NSSSNL
+171 N
-177 SNASTTKIVTKTD
+177 TVTKTASN

-199 SSTKTVNGKLDTS
+199 STSKTVNGKLDTT
-212 VPLSTYERDLFIKYS
+212 VPLSTYERDLFIKYT

-236 MSTANAQKYQ
+236 MSTANAAKYQ
-246 QELTKLRSDYK
+246 QELAKLRSDYK

-263 TAEQG
+263 IAEQG
-268 RVKTTITKNTKTNT
+268 RVKSTITQNTKTNT
-282 KSKIQSQD
+282 KTKIQSHD

-421 ILRNNNQKKLIGGA
+421 ILRNNKQKKLIGGA

-549 RQESYARTKNMTNN
+549 RQESYARTKNMTKNG
-563 KGTTKSVTVKKGESL
+563 GTAKSVTVKKGESL
-578 GLIAKRYGTTTAQ
+578 GLIAKRYGTTIAQ
-591 LKKLNSL
+591 LKKINSL

>member
-1 MIQSRLIQS
+1 MNNFCKLIQS

-18 ICRQFLLFFVVA
+18 ICRQFLLFFAVA
-30 LVVCCSLTEVA
+30 LVVCCTFTEVA

-47 TVRSFH
+47 SVRSFH

-95 SKVPLSS
+95 SNVPLSS
-102 QSCVK
+102 QSCVRG
-107 AVQRRIEKND
+107 VQRRIEKND

-123 LNGCAVPK
+123 LNRCAVPK
-131 TFVLAPKGGN
+131 IFVLAPKGGN
-141 NDYRLVIDFENGD
+141 NDYRLVIDFEN
-154 SSGANSASSSSS
+154 SSEATFSANE
-166 NSTSK
+166 TVK
-171 NSSSNL
+171 N
-177 SNASTTKIVTKTD
+177 TVTKTASN

-199 SSTKTVNGKLDTS
+199 STSKTVNGKLDTT
-212 VPLSTYERDLFIKYS
+212 VPLSTYERDLFIKYT

-236 MSTANAQKYQ
+236 MSTANATKYQ
-246 QELTKLRSDYK
+246 QELAKLRSDYK

-263 TAEQG
+263 TSEQG

-282 KSKIQSQD
+282 KTKIQSHD

-421 ILRNNNQKKLIGGA
+421 ILRNNKQKKLIGGA

-549 RQESYARTKNMTNN
+549 RQESYARTKNMTKNG
-563 KGTTKSVTVKKGESL
+563 GTAKSVTVKKGESL
-578 GLIAKRYGTTTAQ
+578 GLIAKRYGTTIAQ

>member
-1 MIQSRLIQS
+1 M
-10 KSIQKIRT
+10 
-18 ICRQFLLFFVVA
+18 
-30 LVVCCSLTEVA
+30 VCCTFTEVA

-47 TVRSFH
+47 SVRSFH

-95 SKVPLSS
+95 SNVPLSS
-102 QSCVK
+102 QSCVRG
-107 AVQRRIEKND
+107 VQRRIEKND

-123 LNGCAVPK
+123 LNRCAVPK
-131 TFVLAPKGGN
+131 IFVLAPKGGN
-141 NDYRLVIDFENGD
+141 NDYRLVIDFEN
-154 SSGANSASSSSS
+154 SSEATFSANE
-166 NSTSK
+166 TVK
-171 NSSSNL
+171 N
-177 SNASTTKIVTKTD
+177 TVTKTASN

-199 SSTKTVNGKLDTS
+199 STSKTVNGKLDTT
-212 VPLSTYERDLFIKYS
+212 VPLSTYERDLFIKYT

-236 MSTANAQKYQ
+236 MSTANATKYQ
-246 QELTKLRSDYK
+246 QELAKLRSDYK

-263 TAEQG
+263 TSEQG

-282 KSKIQSQD
+282 KTKIQSHD

-421 ILRNNNQKKLIGGA
+421 ILRNNKQKKLIGGA

-549 RQESYARTKNMTNN
+549 RQESYARTKNMTKNG
-563 KGTTKSVTVKKGESL
+563 GTAKSVTVKKGESL
-578 GLIAKRYGTTTAQ
+578 GLIAKRYGTTIAQ

>member
-1 MIQSRLIQS
+1 MNNFCKLIQS

-18 ICRQFLLFFVVA
+18 ICRQFLLFFAVA
-30 LVVCCSLTEVA
+30 LVVCCTFTEVA

-47 TVRSFH
+47 SVRSFH

-95 SKVPLSS
+95 SNVPLSS
-102 QSCVK
+102 QSCVRG
-107 AVQRRIEKND
+107 VQRRIEKND

-123 LNGCAVPK
+123 LNRCAVPK
-131 TFVLAPKGGN
+131 IFVLAPKGGN
-141 NDYRLVIDFENGD
+141 NDYRLVIDFEN
-154 SSGANSASSSSS
+154 SSEATFSANA
-166 NSTSK
+166 TVK
-171 NSSSNL
+171 N
-177 SNASTTKIVTKTD
+177 TVTKTASN

-199 SSTKTVNGKLDTS
+199 STSKTVNGKLDTT
-212 VPLSTYERDLFIKYS
+212 VPLSTYERDLFIKYT

-236 MSTANAQKYQ
+236 MSTANATKYQ
-246 QELTKLRSDYK
+246 KELAKLRSDYK

-263 TAEQG
+263 TSEQG

-282 KSKIQSQD
+282 KTKIQSHD

-421 ILRNNNQKKLIGGA
+421 ILRNNKQKKLIGGA

-549 RQESYARTKNMTNN
+549 RQESYARTKNMTKNG
-563 KGTTKSVTVKKGESL
+563 GTAKSVTVKKGESL
-578 GLIAKRYGTTTAQ
+578 GLIAKRYGTTIAQ
-591 LKKLNSL
+591 LKKINSL

>member
-1 MIQSRLIQS
+1 M
-10 KSIQKIRT
+10 
-18 ICRQFLLFFVVA
+18 
-30 LVVCCSLTEVA
+30 VCCTFTEVA

-47 TVRSFH
+47 SVRSFH

-80 FSIRVRNLSKAALSP
+80 FSIRVSNLSKAALSP
-95 SKVPLSS
+95 SNVPLSS
-102 QSCVK
+102 QSCVRG
-107 AVQRRIEKND
+107 VQRRIEKND

-123 LNGCAVPK
+123 LNRCAVPK
-131 TFVLAPKGGN
+131 IFVLAPKGGN
-141 NDYRLVIDFENGD
+141 NDYRLVIDFEN
-154 SSGANSASSSSS
+154 SSEATFSANA
-166 NSTSK
+166 TVK
-171 NSSSNL
+171 N
-177 SNASTTKIVTKTD
+177 TVTKTASN

-199 SSTKTVNGKLDTS
+199 STSKTVNGKLDTT
-212 VPLSTYERDLFIKYS
+212 VPLSTYERDLFIKYT

-236 MSTANAQKYQ
+236 MSTANAAKYQ
-246 QELTKLRSDYK
+246 QELAKLRSDYK

-263 TAEQG
+263 TSEQG

-282 KSKIQSQD
+282 KTKIQSHD

-421 ILRNNNQKKLIGGA
+421 ILRNNKQKKLIGGA

-549 RQESYARTKNMTNN
+549 RQESYARTKNMTKNG
-563 KGTTKSVTVKKGESL
+563 GTAKSVTVKKGESL
-578 GLIAKRYGTTTAQ
+578 GLIAKRYGTTIAQ
-591 LKKLNSL
+591 LKKINSL

>member
-1 MIQSRLIQS
+1 M
-10 KSIQKIRT
+10 
-18 ICRQFLLFFVVA
+18 
-30 LVVCCSLTEVA
+30 VCCTFTEVA

-47 TVRSFH
+47 SVRSFH

-95 SKVPLSS
+95 SNVPLSS
-102 QSCVK
+102 QSCVRG
-107 AVQRRIEKND
+107 VQRRIEKND

-123 LNGCAVPK
+123 LNRCAVPK
-131 TFVLAPKGGN
+131 IFVLAPKGGN
-141 NDYRLVIDFENGD
+141 NDYRLVIDFENR
-154 SSGANSASSSSS
+154 SEATFSANA
-166 NSTSK
+166 TVK
-171 NSSSNL
+171 N
-177 SNASTTKIVTKTD
+177 TVTKTASN

-199 SSTKTVNGKLDTS
+199 STSKTVNGKLDTT
-212 VPLSTYERDLFIKYS
+212 VPLSTYERDLFIKYT

-236 MSTANAQKYQ
+236 MSTANAAKYQ
-246 QELTKLRSDYK
+246 QELAKLRSDYK

-263 TAEQG
+263 TSEQG

-282 KSKIQSQD
+282 KTKIQSHD

-421 ILRNNNQKKLIGGA
+421 ILRNNKQKKLIGGA

-549 RQESYARTKNMTNN
+549 RQESYARTKNMTKNG
-563 KGTTKSVTVKKGESL
+563 GTAKSVTVKKGESL
-578 GLIAKRYGTTTAQ
+578 GLIAKRYGTTIAQ

>member
-1 MIQSRLIQS
+1 M
-10 KSIQKIRT
+10 
-18 ICRQFLLFFVVA
+18 
-30 LVVCCSLTEVA
+30 VCCTFTEVA

-47 TVRSFH
+47 SVRSFH

-95 SKVPLSS
+95 SNVPLSS
-102 QSCVK
+102 QSCVRG
-107 AVQRRIEKND
+107 VQRRIEKND

-123 LNGCAVPK
+123 LNRCAVPK
-131 TFVLAPKGGN
+131 IFVLAPKGGN
-141 NDYRLVIDFENGD
+141 NDYRLVIDFEN
-154 SSGANSASSSSS
+154 SSEATFSANA
-166 NSTSK
+166 TVK
-171 NSSSNL
+171 N
-177 SNASTTKIVTKTD
+177 TVTKTASN

-199 SSTKTVNGKLDTS
+199 STSKTVNGKLDTT
-212 VPLSTYERDLFIKYS
+212 VPLSTYERDLFIKYT
-227 TVSKDGFRS
+227 TVSRDGFRS
-236 MSTANAQKYQ
+236 MSTANAAKYQ
-246 QELTKLRSDYK
+246 QELAKLRSDYK

-263 TAEQG
+263 TSEQG
-268 RVKTTITKNTKTNT
+268 RVKTTITQNTKTNT
-282 KSKIQSQD
+282 KTKIQSHD

-421 ILRNNNQKKLIGGA
+421 ILRNNKQKKLIGGA

-549 RQESYARTKNMTNN
+549 RQESYARTKNMTKNG
-563 KGTTKSVTVKKGESL
+563 GTAKSVTVKKGESL
-578 GLIAKRYGTTTAQ
+578 GLIAKRYGTTIAQ

>member
-1 MIQSRLIQS
+1 MKHLLNNFCKLIQS

-18 ICRQFLLFFVVA
+18 ICRQFLLFFAVA
-30 LVVCCSLTEVA
+30 LVVCCTFTEVA

-47 TVRSFH
+47 SVRSFH

-80 FSIRVRNLSKAALSP
+80 FSIRVRNLSKATLSP
-95 SKVPLSS
+95 SNVPLSS
-102 QSCVK
+102 QSCVRG
-107 AVQRRIEKND
+107 VQRRIEKND

-123 LNGCAVPK
+123 LNRCAVPK
-131 TFVLAPKGGN
+131 IFVLAPKGGN
-141 NDYRLVIDFENGD
+141 NDYRLVIDFEN
-154 SSGANSASSSSS
+154 SSEATFSANA
-166 NSTSK
+166 TVK
-171 NSSSNL
+171 N
-177 SNASTTKIVTKTD
+177 TVTKTASN

-199 SSTKTVNGKLDTS
+199 STSKTVNGKLDTT
-212 VPLSTYERDLFIKYS
+212 VPLSTYERDLFIKYT

-236 MSTANAQKYQ
+236 MSTANATKYQ
-246 QELTKLRSDYK
+246 QELAKLRSDYK

-263 TAEQG
+263 TSEQG

-282 KSKIQSQD
+282 KTKIQSHD

-421 ILRNNNQKKLIGGA
+421 ILRNNKQKKLIGGA

-549 RQESYARTKNMTNN
+549 RQESYARTKNMTKNG
-563 KGTTKSVTVKKGESL
+563 GTAKSVTVKKGESL
-578 GLIAKRYGTTTAQ
+578 GLIAKRYGTTIAQ
-591 LKKLNSL
+591 LKKINSL

>member
-1 MIQSRLIQS
+1 MKHLLNNFCKLIQS

-18 ICRQFLLFFVVA
+18 ICRQFLLFFAVA
-30 LVVCCSLTEVA
+30 LVVCCTFTEVA

-47 TVRSFH
+47 SVRSFH

-95 SKVPLSS
+95 SNVPLSS
-102 QSCVK
+102 QSCVRG
-107 AVQRRIEKND
+107 VQRRIEKND

-123 LNGCAVPK
+123 LNRCAVPK
-131 TFVLAPKGGN
+131 IFVLAPKGGN
-141 NDYRLVIDFENGD
+141 NDYRLVIDFEN
-154 SSGANSASSSSS
+154 SSEATFSANA
-166 NSTSK
+166 TVK
-171 NSSSNL
+171 N
-177 SNASTTKIVTKTD
+177 TVTKIASN

-199 SSTKTVNGKLDTS
+199 STSKNVNGKLDTT
-212 VPLSTYERDLFIKYS
+212 VPLSTYERDLFIKYT

-236 MSTANAQKYQ
+236 MSTANAAKYQ
-246 QELTKLRSDYK
+246 QELAKLRSDYK

-263 TAEQG
+263 TSEQG

-282 KSKIQSQD
+282 KTKIQSHD

-421 ILRNNNQKKLIGGA
+421 ILRNNKQKKLIGGA

-549 RQESYARTKNMTNN
+549 RQESYARTKNMTKNG
-563 KGTTKSVTVKKGESL
+563 GTAKSVTVKKGESL
-578 GLIAKRYGTTTAQ
+578 GLIAKRYGTTIAQ

>member
-1 MIQSRLIQS
+1 M
-10 KSIQKIRT
+10 
-18 ICRQFLLFFVVA
+18 
-30 LVVCCSLTEVA
+30 VCCTFTEVA

-47 TVRSFH
+47 SVRSFH

-95 SKVPLSS
+95 SNLPLSS
-102 QSCVK
+102 QSCVRG
-107 AVQRRIEKND
+107 VQRRIEKND

-123 LNGCAVPK
+123 LNRCAVPK
-131 TFVLAPKGGN
+131 IFVLAPKGGN
-141 NDYRLVIDFENGD
+141 NDYRLVIDFEN
-154 SSGANSASSSSS
+154 SSEATFSANA
-166 NSTSK
+166 TVK
-171 NSSSNL
+171 N
-177 SNASTTKIVTKTD
+177 TVTKTASN

-199 SSTKTVNGKLDTS
+199 STSKTVNGKLDTT
-212 VPLSTYERDLFIKYS
+212 VPLSTYERDLFIKYT

-236 MSTANAQKYQ
+236 MSTANAAKYQ
-246 QELTKLRSDYK
+246 QELAKLRSDYK

-263 TAEQG
+263 TSEQG

-282 KSKIQSQD
+282 KTKIQSHD

-421 ILRNNNQKKLIGGA
+421 ILRNNKQKKLIGGA

-549 RQESYARTKNMTNN
+549 RQESYARTKNMTKNG
-563 KGTTKSVTVKKGESL
+563 GTAKSVTVKKGESL
-578 GLIAKRYGTTTAQ
+578 GLIAKRYGTTIAQ

>member
-1 MIQSRLIQS
+1 M
-10 KSIQKIRT
+10 
-18 ICRQFLLFFVVA
+18 
-30 LVVCCSLTEVA
+30 VCCTFTEVA

-47 TVRSFH
+47 SVRSFH

-95 SKVPLSS
+95 SNVPLSS
-102 QSCVK
+102 QSCVRG
-107 AVQRRIEKND
+107 VQRRIEKND

-123 LNGCAVPK
+123 LNRCAVPK
-131 TFVLAPKGGN
+131 IFVLAPKGGN
-141 NDYRLVIDFENGD
+141 NDYRLVIDFEN
-154 SSGANSASSSSS
+154 SSEATFSANA
-166 NSTSK
+166 TVK
-171 NSSSNL
+171 N
-177 SNASTTKIVTKTD
+177 TVTKTASN

-199 SSTKTVNGKLDTS
+199 STSKTVNGKLDTT
-212 VPLSTYERDLFIKYS
+212 VPLSTYERDLFIKYT

-236 MSTANAQKYQ
+236 MSTANAAKYQ
-246 QELTKLRSDYK
+246 QELAKLRSDYK

-263 TAEQG
+263 IAEQG

-282 KSKIQSQD
+282 KTKIQSHD

-421 ILRNNNQKKLIGGA
+421 ILRNNKQKKLIGGA

-549 RQESYARTKNMTNN
+549 RQESYARTKNMTKNG
-563 KGTTKSVTVKKGESL
+563 GTAKSVTVKKGESL
-578 GLIAKRYGTTTAQ
+578 GLIAKRYGTTIAQ